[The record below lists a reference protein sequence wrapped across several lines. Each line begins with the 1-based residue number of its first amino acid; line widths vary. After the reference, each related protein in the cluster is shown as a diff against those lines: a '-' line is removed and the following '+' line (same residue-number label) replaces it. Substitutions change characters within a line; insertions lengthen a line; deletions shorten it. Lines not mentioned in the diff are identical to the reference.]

1 MSDTN
6 KKTAATITKNFTE
19 LNNKEYK
26 RMDLVLTIA
35 SSISFFCLGMLTQY
49 ELHRKDVSKFFKK
62 TSAELDNV
70 EDNTPSTDDTER
82 GFDNV
87 EEK

>member
-1 MSDTN
+1 MSDAN
-6 KKTAATITKNFTE
+6 KKTAATITNNFSE
-19 LNNKEYK
+19 LNTKEYK

-49 ELHRKDVSKFFKK
+49 ELHRKDVSKFISK
-62 TSAELDNV
+62 TKDDLDKL
-70 EDNTPSTDDTER
+70 EEETISTDDAER